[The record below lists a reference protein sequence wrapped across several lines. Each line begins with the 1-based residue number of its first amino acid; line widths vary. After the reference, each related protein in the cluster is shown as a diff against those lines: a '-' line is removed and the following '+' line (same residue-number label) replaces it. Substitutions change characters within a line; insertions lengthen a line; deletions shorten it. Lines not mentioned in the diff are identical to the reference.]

1 MLKRRSVSPHVL
13 IMMETRKGRR
23 GRTVDQDAYKNQ
35 FARGHAQGVPAKAVA
50 EERSGF
56 CSAGSGGGHY

>member
-1 MLKRRSVSPHVL
+1 
-13 IMMETRKGRR
+13 MMETRKGRR